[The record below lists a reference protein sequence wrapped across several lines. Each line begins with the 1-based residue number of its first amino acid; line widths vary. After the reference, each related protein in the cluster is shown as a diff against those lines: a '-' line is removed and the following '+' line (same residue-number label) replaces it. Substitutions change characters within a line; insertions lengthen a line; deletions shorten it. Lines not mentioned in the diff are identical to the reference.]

1 MQFMESKFL
10 KLKGHLSQMLCSSY
24 DREFLL
30 HREGAEHNKWQ
41 ASAWYSHKLNL

>member
-30 HREGAEHNKWQ
+30 HREGAEHNNSV
-41 ASAWYSHKLNL
+41 AGICLVLT